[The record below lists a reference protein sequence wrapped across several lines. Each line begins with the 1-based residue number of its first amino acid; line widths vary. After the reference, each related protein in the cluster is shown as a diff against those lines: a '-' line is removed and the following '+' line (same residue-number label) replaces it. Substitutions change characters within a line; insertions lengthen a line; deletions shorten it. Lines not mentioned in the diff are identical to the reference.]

1 MRERRRRSCTS
12 QGCYRWVWLPW
23 DNFETTKISW
33 LISNYW
39 QSIPLPGGQHICW
52 PYTAIWPYMASPS
65 SNVLSHTFWCWCS
78 TCLII
83 SWLQISHCSWRTL
96 WCWNGPKT
104 RPWFLGKAGFKEDLP
119 FIYIESYPEILII
132 VQVNPWHNFC
142 PFHVLFLNL
151 NVDSSTVILS
161 SMPLAKVR
169 QSYLFENH
177 SFTLKISLVRTL
189 QLRHWGQ
196 RSWCLSLSWSK

>member
-1 MRERRRRSCTS
+1 
-12 QGCYRWVWLPW
+12 
-23 DNFETTKISW
+23 
-33 LISNYW
+33 
-39 QSIPLPGGQHICW
+39 
-52 PYTAIWPYMASPS
+52 MASPS

-96 WCWNGPKT
+96 WCLSGPKT

-177 SFTLKISLVRTL
+177 SFTSKISLVRIW
-189 QLRHWGQ
+189 QLRYWGRISEIHCESIFA
-196 RSWCLSLSWSK
+196 RSRGLRSLDEAGNLTFFSVPGGQKLPIQSFLFCFFEIFTHTSGCPS